1 MNLFFTCLTQPA
13 PSSNYRGE
21 SEQNRA
27 VIQRITRGR
36 NEYPVISPEAIRNAL
51 RETLQGYGL
60 PCNRSREHNEDQL
73 AVSFQDYPNAD
84 LFVDDFYFG
93 YMVANRKQL
102 AGKVPDDYPYKR
114 DSVLRTNLAVGVSPF
129 RYETLFTQSP
139 KTVAPGGGE
148 RYVQWKNASS
158 SQLLYREMTYTA
170 YQFPVALNLL
180 DCRLDPDR
188 PDDQHNL
195 WFASLLQAF
204 AELNGVAGNHAR
216 SYFEMSPVSL
226 IARVTRRL
234 ASGYPLYPFED
245 NLQGVMESLVAGD
258 LPGGEFV
265 LAGEVVKALE
275 GEMES
280 ALRGQGVRLFRTCEL
295 AFDAIA
301 SEQCGRRLPCLA
313 EGS

>member
-73 AVSFQDYPNAD
+73 AVSFQDYPNAEQ
-84 LFVDDFYFG
+84 FIDDFYFG
-93 YMVANRKQL
+93 YMVANRKEL
-102 AGKVPDDYPYKR
+102 KGKVADDYPYKR
-114 DSVLRTNLAVGVSPF
+114 DSVLRNNLAVGVSPY
-129 RYETLFTQSP
+129 RHETLFTQSP
-139 KTVAPGGGE
+139 KTVAPGGGDDN
-148 RYVQWKNASS
+148 VKWKNAST
-158 SQLLYREMTYTA
+158 SQLLHREMTYTA
-170 YQFPVALNLL
+170 YQYPVALNLQ
-180 DCRLDPDR
+180 DCKLDPAN
-188 PDDQHNL
+188 PDDKHNL

-204 AELNGVAGNHAR
+204 SELNAVAGNHAR

-226 IARVTRRL
+226 IARVTNRL

-245 NLQGVMESLVAGD
+245 NLKGVVESLIAGD
-258 LPGGEFV
+258 LPGEEFT
-265 LAGEVVKALE
+265 LAGDVVKALDATVE
-275 GEMES
+275 T
-280 ALRGQGVRLFRTCEL
+280 ALSEKGVHLYRTCDR
-295 AFDAIA
+295 AFDALA
-301 SEQCGRRLPCLA
+301 SKHCGRQLPCLV
-313 EGS
+313 GHS